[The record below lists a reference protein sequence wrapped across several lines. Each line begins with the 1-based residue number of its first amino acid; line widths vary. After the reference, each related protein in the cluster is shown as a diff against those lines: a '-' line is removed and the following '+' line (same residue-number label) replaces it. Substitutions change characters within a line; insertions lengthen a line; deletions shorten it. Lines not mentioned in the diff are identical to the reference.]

1 MEKLKPCPF
10 CGGAGKVKAAEK
22 DDVGLI
28 VWCACESCNARTGGY
43 CPNIRHEDS
52 AIENIDYCKSK
63 AIEAWNRR
71 RKRHVNVSE
80 KDHTEEAADPS
91 SAEHPWEQVGQMLSM
106 RVKNRG
112 D

>member
-22 DDVGLI
+22 DDVGIIIL
-28 VWCACESCNARTGGY
+28 CARKSCNARTGGY

-63 AIEAWNRR
+63 AIEVWNRR
-71 RKRHVNVSE
+71 
-80 KDHTEEAADPS
+80 
-91 SAEHPWEQVGQMLSM
+91 Q
-106 RVKNRG
+106 
-112 D
+112 